1 MSRGR
6 ALAVVNADN
15 QTESSSVYTENTLNV
30 GAATSTPTA
39 SISSSSSSIDNTINV
54 NTTAGVNT
62 MENQRILNIDDVTD
76 KGADSEILY
85 IKRSL
90 KEADKT
96 NERENEELVNSLMEK
111 ISILEKEKEALRTS
125 AARNIGSAEVLR
137 SCAREQRTINELSSK
152 LEEVRVDRVN
162 ILRDLQIKEDQ
173 CLPMELDDNFEEEI
187 INPSIGN
194 LEGEN
199 DEIL

>member
-1 MSRGR
+1 VSRGR
-6 ALAVVNADN
+6 ALAVVNDGN